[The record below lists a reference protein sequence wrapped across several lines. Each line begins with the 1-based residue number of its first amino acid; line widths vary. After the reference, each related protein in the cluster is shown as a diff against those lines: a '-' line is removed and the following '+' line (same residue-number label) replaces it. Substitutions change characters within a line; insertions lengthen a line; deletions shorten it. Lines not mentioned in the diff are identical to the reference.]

1 MNSRIRRC
9 VLVSVLAVASAACLR
24 GRSVDQGADL
34 VPEPENLAA
43 VVAGVTPGD
52 WHIYDQ
58 VKQFSPENLYEQ
70 INGRAELYLS
80 YDIVKMT
87 YATFENP
94 ADPRQFIELCI
105 YDMGTPTNAFG
116 VFSVE
121 RSRDAPSVEFGRAGY
136 RSGASVYVWDGH
148 YYVTVIGSA
157 DTDHLREMTI
167 ELARNVTN
175 SLMDSDE
182 PVWGLTALP
191 EEDRI
196 GASLRYFQ
204 VDAMGLDFL
213 RNTYTAQYRKSGVDV
228 AAFLSRQDTL
238 ESAHAALDRY
248 AEHAA
253 HYGVGVEETTVAES
267 WGRYRLLTCDLGGAF
282 DVVFQRG
289 RLVGGVTSVADRDLA
304 ITVAMDLCERTRHE

>member
-9 VLVSVLAVASAACLR
+9 VLVSVLAVASAACSR
-24 GRSVDQGADL
+24 GRSFEQGADL
-34 VPEPENLAA
+34 VPDPENLTA
-43 VVAGVTPGD
+43 VIAGVTPED
-52 WHIYDQ
+52 WQIYDQ

-87 YATFENP
+87 YATFEDP
-94 ADPRQFIELCI
+94 ANPRQYIELCV

-121 RSRDAPSVEFGRAGY
+121 RSRDAPSVHFCRAGY

-148 YYVTVIGSA
+148 YYVTAIGSA
-157 DTDHLREMTI
+157 DTEDLQELTV

-175 SLMDSDE
+175 SLMDSDD

-196 GASLRYFQ
+196 RGSLRYFL

-213 RNTYTAQYRKSGVDV
+213 RNTYTAQYRKSGVEV
-228 AAFLSRQDTL
+228 AAFLSRQDTPQ
-238 ESAHAALDRY
+238 SAHAALDGY
-248 AEHAA
+248 AEHAT
-253 HYGVGVEETTVAES
+253 HYGVGVEETTVVES
-267 WGRYRLLTCDLGGAF
+267 WGRYRLLTCHLGGAF

-304 ITVAMDLCERTRHE
+304 IAVATDLCGRTRHE